1 MTLTEILEVRKHVT
15 QTLDLLDQEILEY
28 DWRHLVSRDLHVLG
42 IRAYRK
48 QNNDCSLR
56 EANDAC
62 DAFRNMIHM

>member
-15 QTLDLLDQEILEY
+15 QTLDLLDKEILEY

-48 QNNDCSLR
+48 QNNDCSLK
-56 EANDAC
+56 EAKDVC
-62 DAFRNMIHM
+62 DAFRNLINM